1 MSRSGPALSQTSMPD
16 LPPSNVAE
24 RCPSCGNG
32 DPGYYAC
39 HDCGA
44 EIPPPPIVWSQTA
57 SIIPSQLERIRIAIG
72 PPRPTRSPF
81 PPSSGRSPL
90 SQVRKIWYKRPLY
103 VIPAV
108 LLSILLASASVVAY
122 LTMTTINQIQSV
134 STPPPEISSASLG
147 GSQDVV
153 IDTDAAQQ
161 AVREQRDHEVNF
173 STTTSQSPAATEVP
187 RTGDSV
193 HLVPKP
199 PLEANANGINILIM
213 GVDARNSG
221 TIDVGVRPDAL
232 GVVNLNQE
240 TGSCRLLAVP
250 RDSRVNL
257 PGYGHSK
264 VNHALAIGGIPYEML
279 VVEKYLDIEI
289 DHYALVDFSGLIQVV
304 DTIGGVTVDNPEAFS
319 FFGATTFPAGEIH
332 LNGEDALSY
341 ARYRG
346 GVGGDFSRISR
357 QQQVIRGLID
367 QSYDL
372 NLVRLV
378 PGMFSLLSDHFRTD
392 LSAGELILLADTYR
406 TTCTSTTM
414 AVRTIVGDI
423 LTSYDD
429 LTQENL
435 SFVISDPATV
445 QDEVEWLL
453 GD

>member
-1 MSRSGPALSQTSMPD
+1 
-16 LPPSNVAE
+16 
-24 RCPSCGNG
+24 
-32 DPGYYAC
+32 
-39 HDCGA
+39 
-44 EIPPPPIVWSQTA
+44 
-57 SIIPSQLERIRIAIG
+57 
-72 PPRPTRSPF
+72 
-81 PPSSGRSPL
+81 L

-108 LLSILLASASVVAY
+108 LLSILLVSASVVAY
-122 LTMTTINQIQSV
+122 LTITTFNQIQSV

-147 GSQDVV
+147 GSEDLV